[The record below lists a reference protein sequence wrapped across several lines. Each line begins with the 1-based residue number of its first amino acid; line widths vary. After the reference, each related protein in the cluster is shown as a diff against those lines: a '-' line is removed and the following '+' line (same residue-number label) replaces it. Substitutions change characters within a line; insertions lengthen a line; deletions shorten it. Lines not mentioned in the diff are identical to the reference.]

1 MTADRTRG
9 LVIAIDGP
17 SGAGK
22 STVGR
27 ALASRLGYVFLDTG
41 AMYRALALKALRQAV
56 PLDQVAALADLA
68 HTTSIEL
75 TSGRHV
81 LLDGEDVTDAIR
93 TREVT
98 AASSRVSAHGSVRR
112 EMVRRQQ
119 ELGRAGGVVLDG
131 RDIGT
136 TVFPDA
142 EVKFYLDADTTH
154 RARRRHAEQQAA
166 GTAAELEA
174 VERDLRERDHADRS
188 RADSPLVQAHDALYL
203 DTTEQD
209 ADQVL
214 AHMLAVVE
222 ERRAS
227 RQ

>member
-1 MTADRTRG
+1 MRSAPAKSRPRRRG
-9 LVIAIDGP
+9 
-17 SGAGK
+17 
-22 STVGR
+22 
-27 ALASRLGYVFLDTG
+27 SR
-41 AMYRALALKALRQAV
+41 
-56 PLDQVAALADLA
+56 P
-68 HTTSIEL
+68 
-75 TSGRHV
+75 
-81 LLDGEDVTDAIR
+81 
-93 TREVT
+93 T
-98 AASSRVSAHGSVRR
+98 AASGARWSGASRSW
-112 EMVRRQQ
+112 
-119 ELGRAGGVVLDG
+119 
-131 RDIGT
+131 
-136 TVFPDA
+136 DA
-142 EVKFYLDADTTH
+142 PADTTH